1 MITPVRRL
9 MFLVGAYYFL
19 QGMGG
24 NPGVY
29 VQSLQRF
36 LKEAWNFSP
45 TQSAAFLALPV
56 IPWMVKPVY
65 GLVSDFFPIF
75 GLRRKSYF
83 MLVGSVAAASLI
95 APSWLILTPTS
106 LSLLLFIGSVCFAF
120 SDVLCDALM
129 VEKGQP
135 LDATDR
141 LQAAQ
146 WGAISVAGILVAFSK
161 GYIAAY
167 FSLPQAFLIAM
178 PFPVIMVALTAAS
191 LEEPKAASSGEMAS
205 LAWSGLKR
213 AARLKPLWAYA
224 IFLLL
229 YNCSPNLGNV
239 LYYYEKDGLEF
250 SDVLIGQVDAA
261 GQAGFLL
268 GTLLFGLGSG
278 RLSHEAMLR
287 LIIVSGVASNLL
299 YIFFVD
305 AASAFAVTAIAQTIS
320 AGFFLGTLTIAAKIC
335 PKYAEGTVFAVLM
348 SVANAGTQI
357 GSIAGSALYE
367 RVGYAALVVIS
378 TAFSACM
385 WFCLPLARQRNDA

>member
-1 MITPVRRL
+1 MITPLRRL

-29 VQSLQRF
+29 IQSLQKF
-36 LKEAWNFSP
+36 LKETWDLSP

-56 IPWMVKPVY
+56 VPWMIKPLY
-65 GLVSDFFPIF
+65 GIVSDCFPIF

-83 MLVGSVAAASLI
+83 ILVGSVAMISLI
-95 APSWLILTPTS
+95 APSWLPLTPTS
-106 LSLLLFIGSVCFAF
+106 LSLSLFIGSVCFAF

-135 LDATDR
+135 LNATDR
-141 LQAAQ
+141 LQAAE
-146 WGAISVAGILVAFSK
+146 WGAISLAGILVAFSK
-161 GYIAAY
+161 GYIAEY
-167 FSLPQAFLIAM
+167 FSLPEAFLLAL
-178 PFPVIMVALTAAS
+178 PFPLLMVVLSATG
-191 LEEPKAASSGEMAS
+191 LEEQRAESSGEMAR

-224 IFLLL
+224 FFLLL

-239 LYYYEKDGLEF
+239 LYYYEKDGLKF
-250 SDVLIGQVDAA
+250 TDVLIGQVDAA

-268 GTLLFGLGSG
+268 GTLVFGLIAG

-287 LIIVSGVASNLL
+287 QIIVTGVISNLL
-299 YIFFVD
+299 YIFFKD
-305 AASAFAVTAIAQTIS
+305 KASAFAVTAMAQTIS
-320 AGFFLGTLTIAAKIC
+320 VGFFLGALTIAAKIC

-348 SVANAGTQI
+348 SVANAGAQI
-357 GSIAGSALYE
+357 GSIIGSALYE
-367 RVGYAALVVIS
+367 QVGYAMLVVIS
-378 TAFSACM
+378 AAFTACI
-385 WFCLPLARQRNDA
+385 WFFLPLARQRSDV